1 MKTFV
6 TADLH
11 LDHKN
16 IIKYCNRPFTD
27 VNKMNRILV
36 NNWNNI
42 ISPKDTVYFLGDLSF
57 HTEYWIP
64 KLNGDITFIKGN
76 HDKFHETKFYNNYVL
91 KYGGIYFYLTHRPEH
106 IPRDWNG
113 WAIYGHVHNNYPK
126 ECPFFERKNK
136 RFNVSTEMT
145 NYKPVNMDYIMES
158 INGRVEKLCPS
169 KPKKWWQFWK

>member
-64 KLNGDITFIKGN
+64 KLNGDITFIRGN
-76 HDKFHETKFYNNYVL
+76 HDKFHETKYYNNYVL

-106 IPRDWNG
+106 IPRTGMDGQYMGMCITIIQKNVPSLREKTNG
-113 WAIYGHVHNNYPK
+113 LTSQPK
-126 ECPFFERKNK
+126 
-136 RFNVSTEMT
+136 
-145 NYKPVNMDYIMES
+145 
-158 INGRVEKLCPS
+158 
-169 KPKKWWQFWK
+169 